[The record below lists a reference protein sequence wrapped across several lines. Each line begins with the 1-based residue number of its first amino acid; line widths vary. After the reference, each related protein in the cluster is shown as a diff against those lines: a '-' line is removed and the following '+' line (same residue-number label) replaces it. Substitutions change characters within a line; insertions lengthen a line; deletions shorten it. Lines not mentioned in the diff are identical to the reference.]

1 MRNDLEIQNDVMDE
15 LRWEPSLNPSEIGV
29 AVKDGVVTLSGQVDS
44 FFKKQTA
51 EKVVRKIKGVKA
63 IAEDIQIGVS
73 PLYQRSDADIA
84 ADVLHALKWHP
95 AVQEEK
101 IKVRVENGV
110 VRLDGEVEWEYQR
123 KSAKTAIEYLI
134 GVKEVINLITIKPVL
149 SVSNVEKKI
158 IDAFQRNASIDAKK
172 ITVNVDGNKVILT
185 GTVRSF
191 AEKEDA
197 ENAAWAAPGVLDV
210 DSKIKIDTSEYVF
223 YE

>member
-1 MRNDLEIQNDVMDE
+1 M
-15 LRWEPSLNPSEIGV
+15 LN
-29 AVKDGVVTLSGQVDS
+29 
-44 FFKKQTA
+44 
-51 EKVVRKIKGVKA
+51 
-63 IAEDIQIGVS
+63 
-73 PLYQRSDADIA
+73 
-84 ADVLHALKWHP
+84 ALKWHP

-101 IKVRVENGV
+101 IKVSVENGIV
-110 VRLDGEVEWEYQR
+110 KLDGEVEWEYQR
-123 KSAKTAIEYLI
+123 KSAKTAIEYLM

-149 SVSNVEKKI
+149 SASNIEKKI
-158 IDAFQRNASIDAKK
+158 TDAFQRNASIDAKK

-191 AEKEDA
+191 AEKDDA

>member
-1 MRNDLEIQNDVMDE
+1 V
-15 LRWEPSLNPSEIGV
+15 LN
-29 AVKDGVVTLSGQVDS
+29 
-44 FFKKQTA
+44 
-51 EKVVRKIKGVKA
+51 
-63 IAEDIQIGVS
+63 
-73 PLYQRSDADIA
+73 
-84 ADVLHALKWHP
+84 ALKWHP

-101 IKVRVENGV
+101 IKVSVENGIV
-110 VRLDGEVEWEYQR
+110 KLDGEVEWEYQR
-123 KSAKTAIEYLI
+123 KSAKTAIEYLM

-149 SVSNVEKKI
+149 SASNIEKKI
-158 IDAFQRNASIDAKK
+158 TDAFQRNASIDAKK

-191 AEKEDA
+191 AEKDDA